1 MPKIVKIAPRSMK
14 NLNQFLDELLKEGR
28 APFTTRVGPIQLYK
42 LNLPTQPN
50 ILSVEACHFNDSKL
64 NGKEKL
70 DFSDESFNSGIKK
83 EDDSSYGSSYEKDLI
98 TPENFLRF
106 PPGKNFPC
114 PFKNCKKIYTS
125 SYGLKYHMDHGHTA
139 EKNNE
144 RRPYACEI
152 DNCGKTYKN
161 NNSLKYHIMHA
172 HKDYIS
178 NKPEFFNNSL

>member
-1 MPKIVKIAPRSMK
+1 MK
-14 NLNQFLDELLKEGR
+14 NLNQFLDKLLREGR
-28 APFTTRVGPIQLYK
+28 SSFSERFGPIQLYEPNTVNQSN
-42 LNLPTQPN
+42 NLAAD
-50 ILSVEACHFNDSKL
+50 LCHL
-64 NGKEKL
+64 NGLKTEVKERL
-70 DFSDESFNSGIKK
+70 DFSDESFNSSLKK
-83 EDDSSYGSSYEKDLI
+83 EEDSSYGSGYDKDLV

-125 SYGLKYHMDHGHTA
+125 SYGLKYHMDHGHTV

-161 NNSLKYHIMHA
+161 NNGLKYHIMHA
-172 HKDYIS
+172 HKDYVNS
-178 NKPEFFNNSL
+178 RPEFFNNSL